1 MSGEKLPRAE
11 ATSERAAIDRRKFL
25 KGVAA
30 TGAAVGLSAP
40 VSAAP
45 LPASGLARETSKAR
59 GPSVTQ
65 IAAEQDTPPDVAP
78 LTTKKTGSDFMVDV
92 VKTLGIEYM
101 ASCPGS
107 TFRALQESFIN
118 YGGNTKPEWLTCLH
132 EEASVGMAHGYA
144 KAAGKPMAA
153 MVHGTVGLQHASM
166 ALYNAWCDRVPIMLF
181 SGNAG
186 ATEERRPGVE
196 WAHSVQDNAAIVRD
210 FTKWD
215 DYPWSLQHF
224 AESTVRAYVLAT
236 TPPMGPVVITAD
248 GPLQEGALSSHEE
261 EKLTIPKLAR
271 NRAPVGDPNAVREAA
286 KLLVA
291 AESPV
296 ILADRYGRSAEA
308 MGLLVQLA
316 ELVQAPV
323 VDTKGRMN
331 FPNRHPLC
339 QSERRGALM
348 SQADVILALEPVD
361 LFGLKNRVTDQLER
375 SWRTT
380 TKDSAKIVT
389 IGVHDL
395 LVHANFQDFQRY
407 SDAEIPI
414 VGDPVATMPMLI
426 EYVRQELNDGRK
438 SALESRRKKLDDAYK
453 GLIVRARAEAAQSWE
468 ASPIGTARMWME
480 LWNQIKNEDW
490 ALVSETSSSG
500 NWPHRLWDM
509 NKPWHFNGGSGGSGV
524 GYTCVASV
532 GAALAHR
539 DAGRISVSVNGDGDL
554 NMSPGVLWTAAHH
567 KIPLLMLVHNNRCY
581 HQEIMHL
588 QRMANRHN
596 RGVEN
601 ARIGTEIRNPDVD
614 YAKIAQGYGVH
625 SSGPITDPKDLG
637 PAIQKAVAV
646 VKRGEPALIDVVT
659 QPR

>member
-1 MSGEKLPRAE
+1 MSSREKLPPAE
-11 ATSERAAIDRRKFL
+11 ASSDGAIDRRKFL

-30 TGAAVGLSAP
+30 TGAAVGLTGSA
-40 VSAAP
+40 SAAA
-45 LPASGLARETSKAR
+45 LPTSGLSRGQRKAL
-59 GPSVTQ
+59 GPSGVQ
-65 IAAEQDTPPDVAP
+65 LAAEHDTPPDEP
-78 LTTKKTGSDFMVDV
+78 RLTTKKTGSDFMVDV

-118 YGGNTKPEWLTCLH
+118 YGGNSKPEWLTCLH
-132 EEASVGMAHGYA
+132 EEASVGMCHGYA
-144 KAAGKPMAA
+144 KASGKPMAA

-186 ATEERRPGVE
+186 AVEERRPGVE

-224 AESTVRAYVLAT
+224 AESTVRAYVLAM

-248 GPLQEGALSSHEE
+248 GELQESPLTDGEN

-291 AESPV
+291 AENPV
-296 ILADRYGRSAEA
+296 IVADRYARSPEA

-316 ELVQAPV
+316 ELLQAPV

-339 QSERRGALM
+339 HSERRGALM

-361 LFGLKNRVTDQLER
+361 LFGLRNRVTDQIGR
-375 SWRTT
+375 SWRTS
-380 TKDSAKIVT
+380 TKPDAKVIS
-389 IGVHDL
+389 IAVHDL
-395 LVHANFQDFQRY
+395 LVRANFQDFQRY

-414 VGDPVATMPMLI
+414 VGDAVATMPMLI
-426 EYVRQELNDGRK
+426 EACRVELNDGRK
-438 SALESRRKKLDDAYK
+438 TALESRRKKLDDAYK

-480 LWNQIKNEDW
+480 LWNAIKTEDW

-509 NKPWHFNGGSGGSGV
+509 SKPHHFNGGSGGSGV

-539 DAGRISVSVNGDGDL
+539 DQGRISVSVNGDGDL
-554 NMSPGVLWTAAHH
+554 MMSPGVLWTAAHH

-596 RGVEN
+596 RDVEN
-601 ARIGTEIRNPDVD
+601 ARIGTEIRNPDID
-614 YAKIAQGYGVH
+614 YAKIAQGLGVYA
-625 SSGPITDPKDLG
+625 SGPISDAKDLG

>member
-1 MSGEKLPRAE
+1 VSRR
-11 ATSERAAIDRRKFL
+11 ERAGGPAN
-25 KGVAA
+25 
-30 TGAAVGLSAP
+30 AVGR
-40 VSAAP
+40 
-45 LPASGLARETSKAR
+45 GDQKAR
-59 GPSVTQ
+59 GRRTAQ
-65 IAAEQDTPPDVAP
+65 AREN
-78 LTTKKTGSDFMVDV
+78 G
-92 VKTLGIEYM
+92 
-101 ASCPGS
+101 
-107 TFRALQESFIN
+107 ALQESFIN
-118 YGGNTKPEWLTCLH
+118 YGGNSKPEWLTCLH
-132 EEASVGMAHGYA
+132 EEASVGMCHGYA
-144 KAAGKPMAA
+144 KASGKPMAA

-166 ALYNAWCDRVPIMLF
+166 ALYNAWCDRVPILLF

-186 ATEERRPGVE
+186 PVEERRPGVE

-236 TPPMGPVVITAD
+236 TPPMAPVVITAD
-248 GPLQEGALSSHEE
+248 GALQESPLSDREAEE
-261 EKLTIPKLAR
+261 LTIPKLAR
-271 NRAPVGDPNAVREAA
+271 NRVPAGDPNAVREAA
-286 KLLVA
+286 KLLIA
-291 AESPV
+291 AENPV
-296 ILADRYGRSAEA
+296 IVADRYARTPEA

-331 FPNRHPLC
+331 FPTKHSLC
-339 QSERRGALM
+339 QSERRGALL

-361 LFGLKNRVTDQLER
+361 SFGLRNRVTDQLGR

-380 TKDSAKIVT
+380 TKANVKFIS

-414 VGDPVATMPMLI
+414 VGDPVTTMPMLI
-426 EYVRQELNDGRK
+426 EYCHKELNDDRK
-438 SALESRRKKLDDAYK
+438 TALGARRKKLDDAYK
-453 GLIVRARAEAAQSWE
+453 GLIVRARAEAALSWE

-480 LWNQIKNEDW
+480 LYNQIKNEDW

-509 NKPWHFNGGSGGSGV
+509 NKPQHFHGGSGGSGV
-524 GYTCVASV
+524 GYTCVSSI

-539 DAGRISVSVNGDGDL
+539 DQGRIAVSVNGDGDL

-601 ARIGTEIRNPDVD
+601 ARIGTEIRNPNID
-614 YAKIAQGYGVH
+614 YAKIAQGYGVY
-625 SSGPITDPKDLG
+625 SAGPISNPKDLG
-637 PAIQKAVAV
+637 PAIQKAIQV